1 MYPLKQT
8 QSKSKQAPMPA
19 SRLIATYCMIDIMR
33 GHIVKGTKGG
43 RGYAAYLDK
52 CAMKETGFADYLES
66 HSGGLEF
73 TRYVN
78 GGVSEHK
85 SIDPKGLELALSGRD
100 PENGKLLK
108 GFRDG
113 QVRFYEIP
121 VNDSKNLDVAGV
133 LFADVREARERAQSA
148 GEQAV
153 RDYVTGRLQVRLWLD
168 GGKRKWVTPDE
179 VMWAS
184 ATHQTSRAG
193 DPELHRH
200 LVLVNRVRVGD
211 KWYAVDSVKL
221 FGMYE
226 NIRSVYETTV
236 YNDPRL
242 VQAMA
247 SHGLS
252 LDANGNVPELGE
264 AAKVFSKRRGQIEER
279 LAELIEEW
287 KTSPRRRY
295 QEIHDEQ
302 GHVIG
307 HIGLKTVPDMPDDKT
322 LLKLQL
328 QAWADTRQAKGEWNT
343 RVDYEAWNDELKAA
357 GYDLRAQLAGRT
369 VPVRRDWSTVSQAD
383 IDLCA
388 LNAVNGLQSLHS
400 AWSLEQLEVAC
411 YEQIRALNV
420 TGTRE
425 DMNALCASI
434 GVKARALCGRL
445 SEDPRAQVR
454 WARNLTTSAVV
465 ECEMDIRGRLAARG
479 VEDTVQRPDVTR
491 IAERFT
497 LDAGQREAVSMICK
511 TDPLTVVEGA
521 AGAGKTHM
529 LKAVKAY
536 CDGHDLR
543 LMLTTPTRKAAQV
556 AANEVNTQAETLM
569 KLLEAYGWR
578 HDETDPH
585 QPWKR
590 LNAGETDHRGNT
602 YRGVPDEWRMDT
614 HTLLVVDEAGMADQD
629 QMRALLHVADET
641 GARLTLVGDRQQ
653 LNAVGRG
660 GVLEMAEQYTGN
672 VAVMDDVHR
681 FKDPEYAAFTLRL
694 REHTRETAERLTREL
709 FDRNMVNRYDTDE
722 RTVEAIAQAWMD
734 NPKTTVSTATNEQAD
749 MVNAAIQAKRMETG
763 QVGGKCCTGM
773 VEGQMIREGD
783 RIMTRANDRDSG
795 VANRQTFTVSR
806 IDKQGVTVHD
816 DRHREY
822 RLTAGYVREHVQ
834 LGYASTTYGVQGV
847 TAPDAIFYAA
857 PGAAGADMYVAL
869 TRGKNTNRVYLTA
882 DNDQDAR
889 ELLTGVIGRD
899 KGDKGL
905 QAARQAVQEVIDQQP
920 EPEAKNA
927 EPPLTDTEQHELLN
941 LEYWAGQRLE
951 KLGKRLEEAKTS
963 MEEAMFAQV
972 KLEWAEKDLKQAQD
986 QAKTAESGWMAAKR
1000 EYEAVHDPLME
1011 RKTKDMRD
1019 AFISLGSDLGYR
1031 GAGRLSNYVR
1041 INRDLANCMDDLRRW
1056 DSSHILI
1063 RLESVNGNLFPKTA
1077 ERRQQ
1082 LEAQAEGLTR
1092 AKTAIETKER
1102 EFRRAWGV
1110 SWKDMRDAV
1119 ERNIRVLPRNDEERV
1134 NKGLDKAIRQEI
1146 GEFVAMIPRVKEL
1159 KDACDNA
1166 RRGHDLAQANLRKCE
1181 AAEQEARAAVFEPKE
1196 TPKQVQSRIDRFT
1209 TDPGMSPRQRY
1220 EKLDG
1225 VYRKELSR
1233 RFRACVEKDPDRGWW
1248 QRLAREKAATPHD
1261 PRWLQPV
1268 PDPDSWDADG
1278 YYDGLSGKTLGQ
1290 VIDQATEVD
1299 TSDAALE
1306 TMSAFSI
1313 NRAIRRVQRQNT
1325 YRSEWANAVEYACK
1339 SYERPE
1345 SKPDHPLTIQETIQM
1360 LKDRAETRIEEQ
1372 RQYAEEMRH
1381 QYSYGGYNYD
1391 DGPSYDGPS
1400 LSL

>member
-1 MYPLKQT
+1 MPRLGNST
-8 QSKSKQAPMPA
+8 GQS
-19 SRLIATYCMIDIMR
+19 MIEIMR

-43 RGYAAYLDK
+43 KGYAAYLDK
-52 CAMKETGFADYLES
+52 CAIKETGFADYLES

-78 GGVSEHK
+78 GSVSDHR
-85 SIDPKGLELALSGRD
+85 SIDPNGLELALSGRD

-133 LFADVREARERAQSA
+133 LFSDVREARELAQAA

-153 RDYVTGRLQVRLWLD
+153 RDYVAGRLQVRIRVAD
-168 GGKRKWVTPDE
+168 GKRRWVVPDE

-211 KWYAVDSVKL
+211 KWYAIDSVKL

-264 AAKVFSKRRGQIEER
+264 AAKVFSKRRSQIEER

-287 KTSPRRRY
+287 KTSTRRQY
-295 QEIHDEQ
+295 QEIRDEQ

-307 HIGLKTVPDMPDDKT
+307 HIGHETVPDQPDDKT

-328 QAWADTRQAKGEWNT
+328 QAWADTRQAKVEWNT

-357 GYDLRAQLAGRT
+357 GYDLRAQLAGHSI
-369 VPVRRDWSTVSQAD
+369 PVRRDWRTVTSED
-383 IDLCA
+383 IELCA

-420 TGTRE
+420 TGTRD
-425 DMNALCASI
+425 DMNTLCANI

-454 WARNLTTSAVV
+454 WAKNLTTNEVI
-465 ECEMDIRGRLAARG
+465 ECELDIRGRLAARG
-479 VEDTVQRPDVTR
+479 VEDTAPRPDMER

-497 LDAGQREAVSMICK
+497 LDKGQREAVSMICK
-511 TDPLTVVEGA
+511 TDPLAVVEGA

-536 CDGHDLR
+536 CDEHDLR

-556 AANEVNTQAETLM
+556 AADEVNTQAETLM

-578 HDETDPH
+578 HDETDPR

-590 LNAGETDHRGNT
+590 LNIGDVDHRGNT

-614 HTLLVVDEAGMADQD
+614 HTLLVVDEAGMIDQD
-629 QMRALLHVADET
+629 QMRALLHIADET

-694 REHTRETAERLTREL
+694 REHTRETAEPLTQEL
-709 FDRNMVNRYDTDE
+709 LDRNMVNRYDTDE
-722 RTVEAIAQAWMD
+722 RTVEAIARAWMD

-749 MVNAAIQAKRMETG
+749 MVNAAIQAKRMEAG

-795 VANRQTFTVSR
+795 VANRQTFTVAR
-806 IDKQGVTVHD
+806 IDRQGITVRD
-816 DRHREY
+816 DRYREH
-822 RLTAGYVREHVQ
+822 RLTADYVREHVQ

-927 EPPLTDTEQHELLN
+927 EQPLTDAEQHELLN
-941 LEYWAGQRLE
+941 LEYWAGQQLE
-951 KLGKRLEEAKTS
+951 KLGKRLADAKTS
-963 MEEAMFAQV
+963 VEEAMFAQV
-972 KLEWAEKDLKQAQD
+972 KLEWAEKDLKQAQE
-986 QAKTAESGWMAAKR
+986 QAKTAEAGWMAAKQ
-1000 EYEAVHDPLME
+1000 EYEAEYEPLME
-1011 RKTKDMRD
+1011 RTAKEMHDS
-1019 AFISLGSDLGYR
+1019 FVSLDQDLVGH
-1031 GAGRLSNYVR
+1031 GALSNYIR

-1056 DSSHILI
+1056 DSSHFLI

-1082 LEAQAEGLTR
+1082 LEARAEGLMR
-1092 AKTAIETKER
+1092 AKTAIEAKGR
-1102 EFRRAWGV
+1102 GFQRMWGV
-1110 SWKDMRDAV
+1110 SWKDMRDAA
-1119 ERNIRVLPRNDEERV
+1119 ERNAQEYPRYDEARMS
-1134 NKGLDKAIRQEI
+1134 KGLDKAVRQEA
-1146 GEFVAMIPRVKEL
+1146 GEFVAMIPHVKEL
-1159 KDACDNA
+1159 KDAYDKA
-1166 RRGHDLAQANLRKCE
+1166 SRDHDLAQANLRKCE
-1181 AAEQEARAAVFEPKE
+1181 TAEQEARAAVFEPKE
-1196 TPKQVQSRIDRFT
+1196 TPKQVQSRIDRIT
-1209 TDPGMSPRQRY
+1209 IDPDMTPRQRY

-1233 RFRACVEKDPDRGWW
+1233 RFRIWVEKDPNREWW
-1248 QRLAREKAATPHD
+1248 QRLAHEKAARPDD

-1268 PDPDSWDADG
+1268 PDPNSWDFDG
-1278 YYDGLSGKTLGQ
+1278 YYDKLSGKTLGQ
-1290 VIDQATEVD
+1290 IIDQATAVD

-1306 TMSAFSI
+1306 TMSAFNI
-1313 NRAIRRVQRQNT
+1313 NRAIKRVQGQNA
-1325 YRSEWANAVEYACK
+1325 YRTEWTDAVEDAYE

-1345 SKPDHPLTIQETIQM
+1345 VKPDHPLTVKATIQL
-1360 LKDRAETRIEEQ
+1360 LKERAESRIEEQ
-1372 RQYAEEMRH
+1372 REDAEERSYR
-1381 QYSYGGYNYD
+1381 QSYGGYD